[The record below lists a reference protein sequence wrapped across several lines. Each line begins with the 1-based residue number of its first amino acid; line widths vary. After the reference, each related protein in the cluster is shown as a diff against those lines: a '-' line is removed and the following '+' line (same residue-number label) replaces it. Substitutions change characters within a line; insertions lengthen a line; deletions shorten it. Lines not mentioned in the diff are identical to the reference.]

1 MKGGGGEKNMSIK
14 GSFPTSHCILPSSGL
29 KETFTPCRHDGLV
42 PRMAFCPPAS
52 RRGQS
57 GDSLRLSNQFLLAP
71 GQSLVSLSTGNLPNT
86 SSAILSV
93 FGVLWEA
100 QRLRGSPTHWSV
112 ASIASNLAEEE
123 DPGSISQNTQGA
135 TE

>member
-1 MKGGGGEKNMSIK
+1 MKGGEEKNMPIK
-14 GSFPTSHCILPSSGL
+14 GSFLTSHYILPSFGL

-71 GQSLVSLSTGNLPNT
+71 GQSLVSLSTGNLPDT
-86 SSAILSV
+86 SSAILND
-93 FGVLWEA
+93 FGVLW
-100 QRLRGSPTHWSV
+100 
-112 ASIASNLAEEE
+112 
-123 DPGSISQNTQGA
+123 
-135 TE
+135 